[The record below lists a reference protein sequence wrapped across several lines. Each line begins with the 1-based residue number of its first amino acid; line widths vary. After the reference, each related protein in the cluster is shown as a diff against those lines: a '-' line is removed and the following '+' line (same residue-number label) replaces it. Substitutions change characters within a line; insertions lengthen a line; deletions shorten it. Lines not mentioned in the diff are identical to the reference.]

1 MGSLVHQILYG
12 KEVGQHLFSKA
23 GGKTGRCKG
32 RATFGS
38 FTVKMRGS
46 TFSVKTQVL
55 GGHDQKVQGKVNQ
68 LLYGQDAGQTK
79 KKLISTFW
87 VKMLVLGGN
96 RQKTKIWCD
105 RPTDSAAD
113 G

>member
-1 MGSLVHQILYG
+1 M
-12 KEVGQHLFSKA
+12 GQHLFSKA

-68 LLYGQDAGQTK
+68 LLYGKDAGQH
-79 KKLISTFW
+79 LYEEEADQR
-87 VKMLVLGGN
+87 LLGKDAGSW
-96 RQKTKIWCD
+96 R
-105 RPTDSAAD
+105 
-113 G
+113 